1 MSVTEKETSNSLYR
15 QWQILSRLPTGK
27 WIGTRELQE
36 MLEREGIEISLR
48 TIQRDLNQ
56 IAQRFPI
63 ESNKSC
69 TSRLASGNRCT
80 NSKLTAY
87 DKLSSCNFYDG

>member
-63 ESNKSC
+63 ESNK
-69 TSRLASGNRCT
+69 AVP
-80 NSKLTAY
+80 
-87 DKLSSCNFYDG
+87 